1 MCIILNSLFLDCFN
15 DESCKNVYYYSR
27 HFVKNVGEIFELK
40 MSLYYEI
47 VIRLALEILSDSQFS
62 EIQHNEYLMNHVG
75 SAELPLTE

>member
-47 VIRLALEILSDSQFS
+47 VIDLLLKSFLIHSLVKF
-62 EIQHNEYLMNHVG
+62 NTMNI
-75 SAELPLTE
+75 